1 MPTKKRT
8 SKRKPRGT
16 KVSAKR
22 PKVSAKRPTVSA
34 KRPTVS
40 NKKKLKN
47 LYGKIDNN
55 LLKIQK
61 IEQEM
66 NEKNYPEHSN
76 ENVKMYEK
84 YNSNLDKMVGLLELL
99 KEYEPEQ
106 PRVRH
111 NNVPLPSNHLDM
123 YNSTPTHMEQPRTSC
138 QRYHLMM

>member
-16 KVSAKR
+16 KISAKR
-22 PKVSAKRPTVSA
+22 PKVSAKRPTVS
-34 KRPTVS
+34 
-40 NKKKLKN
+40 NKKKLEN
-47 LYGKIDNN
+47 LYRKIDNN

-123 YNSTPTHMEQPRTSC
+123 YNSTHTHMAQPRTSC